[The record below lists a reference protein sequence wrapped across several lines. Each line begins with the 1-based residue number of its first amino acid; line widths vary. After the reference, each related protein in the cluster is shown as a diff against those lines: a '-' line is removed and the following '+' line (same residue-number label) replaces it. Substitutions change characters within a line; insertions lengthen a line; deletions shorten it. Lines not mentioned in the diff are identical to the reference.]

1 MELLVGKKLIW
12 LRHLKMSY
20 FRNCE
25 RINPFS
31 ARERRLTKKQN
42 ELFNR
47 HSEEMKF
54 DSFKKISRKKTPDYK
69 NILEIGFGSGEIIL
83 KNAKQFSN
91 NLYIG
96 VEYYKKGIAQLLNNI
111 ESENLENVRLYYG
124 NATLFI
130 KNIDSN
136 FFDEIWLIYPDP
148 WPKKKHWKRRFIQ
161 KSTII
166 ELSRILKFRGRFLFF
181 TDNSSYAVWGLK
193 HILANESFKCLTE
206 ESNDCKTIDSK
217 YSGSKY
223 QKKSVI
229 LGVRTYY
236 FIFEK
241 VFQ

>member
-1 MELLVGKKLIW
+1 MEL
-12 LRHLKMSY
+12 
-20 FRNCE
+20 
-25 RINPFS
+25 
-31 ARERRLTKKQN
+31 
-42 ELFNR
+42 
-47 HSEEMKF
+47 
-54 DSFKKISRKKTPDYK
+54 DSFKKISWKKVPDHK
-69 NILEIGFGSGEIIL
+69 NILEIGFGSGDIIL
-83 KNAKQFSN
+83 KNAKQFSD

-96 VEYYKKGIAQLLNNI
+96 VEYYKKGIVQLLNNV

-136 FFDEIWLIYPDP
+136 FFDEIWLMYPDP
-148 WPKKKHWKRRFIQ
+148 WPKKKHRKRRFIQ

-181 TDNSSYAVWGLK
+181 TDNSSYAAWGLR
-193 HILANESFKCLTE
+193 HILAGGAFKWLAKE
-206 ESNDCKTIDSK
+206 PNDWKITDSK

-223 QKKSVI
+223 QKKSEI

>member
-1 MELLVGKKLIW
+1 
-12 LRHLKMSY
+12 MSY
-20 FRNCE
+20 FRNFE

-31 ARERRLTKKQN
+31 ARERRLTKKQI

-54 DSFKKISRKKTPDYK
+54 DSFKKISWKKTPNHK

-83 KNAKQFSN
+83 KNAKQFSD

-136 FFDEIWLIYPDP
+136 FFDEIWLVYPDP

-181 TDNSSYAVWGLK
+181 TDNSSYAVWGSK
-193 HILANESFKCLTE
+193 HILANEAFKYLAKE
-206 ESNDCKTIDSK
+206 PNDLKITDSK

-223 QKKSVI
+223 QKKSEV

>member
-1 MELLVGKKLIW
+1 
-12 LRHLKMSY
+12 MSY
-20 FRNCE
+20 FRNFE

-31 ARERRLTKKQN
+31 ARERRLTKKQK
-42 ELFNR
+42 ELLNS
-47 HSEEMKF
+47 HSEEMQL
-54 DSFKKISRKKTPDYK
+54 DSFKKISWKKTPDQK

-83 KNAKQFSN
+83 KNAKQFSD

-96 VEYYKKGIAQLLNNI
+96 VEYYKKGIAQLLSNI

-136 FFDEIWLIYPDP
+136 FFDEIWLMYPDP

-181 TDNSSYAVWGLK
+181 TDNSSYAVWGSK
-193 HILANESFKCLTE
+193 HILANEAFKYLAKE
-206 ESNDCKTIDSK
+206 PNDLKITDSK

-223 QKKSVI
+223 QKKSEV

-241 VFQ
+241 VF

>member
-1 MELLVGKKLIW
+1 
-12 LRHLKMSY
+12 MSY
-20 FRNCE
+20 FRNFE

-31 ARERRLTKKQN
+31 ARERRLTKKQK
-42 ELFNR
+42 ELFNS
-47 HSEEMKF
+47 HSEEMEL
-54 DSFKKISRKKTPDYK
+54 DSFKKISWKKAPDHK

-83 KNAKQFSN
+83 KNAKQFSD

-96 VEYYKKGIAQLLNNI
+96 VEYYKKGIVQLLNNV
-111 ESENLENVRLYYG
+111 ESENLENVRLHYG

-136 FFDEIWLIYPDP
+136 FFDEIWLMYPDP
-148 WPKKKHWKRRFIQ
+148 WPKKKHRKRRFIQ

-181 TDNSSYAVWGLK
+181 TDNSSYAFWGLK
-193 HILANESFKCLTE
+193 HILANGAFKWLAKE
-206 ESNDCKTIDSK
+206 PNDWKITDSK

-223 QKKSVI
+223 QKKSEI

>member
-1 MELLVGKKLIW
+1 M
-12 LRHLKMSY
+12 
-20 FRNCE
+20 
-25 RINPFS
+25 
-31 ARERRLTKKQN
+31 TKKQK
-42 ELFNR
+42 ELFNS
-47 HSEEMKF
+47 HSEEMEL
-54 DSFKKISRKKTPDYK
+54 DSFKKISWKKAPDHK

-83 KNAKQFSN
+83 KNAKQFSD

-96 VEYYKKGIAQLLNNI
+96 VEYYKKGIVQLLNNV

-136 FFDEIWLIYPDP
+136 FFDEIWLMYPDP
-148 WPKKKHWKRRFIQ
+148 WPKKKHRKRRFIQ

-181 TDNSSYAVWGLK
+181 TDNSSYAFWGLK
-193 HILANESFKCLTE
+193 HILANGAFKWLAKE
-206 ESNDCKTIDSK
+206 PNDWKITDSK

-223 QKKSVI
+223 QKKSEI

>member
-1 MELLVGKKLIW
+1 
-12 LRHLKMSY
+12 MSY
-20 FRNCE
+20 FRNFE

-31 ARERRLTKKQN
+31 ARERSLTKKQK
-42 ELFNR
+42 ELFNS
-47 HSEEMKF
+47 HSEEMEL
-54 DSFKKISRKKTPDYK
+54 DSFKKISWKKAPDHK

-83 KNAKQFSN
+83 KNAKQFSD

-96 VEYYKKGIAQLLNNI
+96 VEYYKKGIVQLLNNV

-136 FFDEIWLIYPDP
+136 FFDEIWLMYPDP
-148 WPKKKHWKRRFIQ
+148 WPKKKHRKRRFIQ

-193 HILANESFKCLTE
+193 HILANGAFKWLAKE
-206 ESNDCKTIDSK
+206 PNDWKITDSK

-223 QKKSVI
+223 QKKSEI

>member
-1 MELLVGKKLIW
+1 
-12 LRHLKMSY
+12 MSY
-20 FRNCE
+20 FRNFE

-31 ARERRLTKKQN
+31 ARERRLTKKQK
-42 ELFNR
+42 ELFNS
-47 HSEEMKF
+47 HSEEMEL
-54 DSFKKISRKKTPDYK
+54 DSFKKISWKKVPDHK

-83 KNAKQFSN
+83 KNAKQFSD

-96 VEYYKKGIAQLLNNI
+96 VEYYKKGIVQLLNNV

-136 FFDEIWLIYPDP
+136 FFDEIWLMYPDP
-148 WPKKKHWKRRFIQ
+148 WPKKKHRKRRFIQ

-181 TDNSSYAVWGLK
+181 TDNSSYAFWGLK
-193 HILANESFKCLTE
+193 HILSNGAFKWLAKE
-206 ESNDCKTIDSK
+206 PNDWKITDSK

-223 QKKSVI
+223 QKKSEI

>member
-1 MELLVGKKLIW
+1 
-12 LRHLKMSY
+12 MSY
-20 FRNCE
+20 FRNFE

-31 ARERRLTKKQN
+31 ARERRLTKKQK
-42 ELFNR
+42 ELFNS
-47 HSEEMKF
+47 HSEEMEL
-54 DSFKKISRKKTPDYK
+54 DSFKKISWKKAPDHK

-83 KNAKQFSN
+83 KNAKQFSDN
-91 NLYIG
+91 FYIG
-96 VEYYKKGIAQLLNNI
+96 VEYYKKGIVQLLNNV

-136 FFDEIWLIYPDP
+136 FFDEIWLMYPDP
-148 WPKKKHWKRRFIQ
+148 WPKKKHRKRRFIQ

-193 HILANESFKCLTE
+193 HILANGAFKWLAKE
-206 ESNDCKTIDSK
+206 PNDWKITDSK

-223 QKKSVI
+223 QKKSEI

>member
-1 MELLVGKKLIW
+1 
-12 LRHLKMSY
+12 MSY
-20 FRNCE
+20 SRNFE

-31 ARERRLTKKQN
+31 VRERRLTKKQK

-47 HSEEMKF
+47 HFEEMKF
-54 DSFKKISRKKTPDYK
+54 DSFKEILWKKTPDHR

-83 KNAKQFSN
+83 KNAKQFSD

-96 VEYYKKGIAQLLNNI
+96 VEYYKKGITQLLNNI

-130 KNIDSN
+130 KNIDSS
-136 FFDEIWLIYPDP
+136 FFDEIWLMYPDP

-161 KSTII
+161 KSTIL

-181 TDNSSYAVWGLK
+181 TDNSSYAVWGLR
-193 HILANESFKCLTE
+193 HILANKAFKWLAAE
-206 ESNDCKTIDSK
+206 PNDWKVTNSK

-223 QKKSVI
+223 QKKSEI

-236 FIFEK
+236 LIFEK
-241 VFQ
+241 AFK

>member
-1 MELLVGKKLIW
+1 
-12 LRHLKMSY
+12 MSY
-20 FRNCE
+20 FRNFE

-31 ARERRLTKKQN
+31 ARERRLTKKQK
-42 ELFNR
+42 ELFNS
-47 HSEEMKF
+47 HSEEMEL
-54 DSFKKISRKKTPDYK
+54 DSFKKISWKKVPDHK

-83 KNAKQFSN
+83 KNAKQFSDN
-91 NLYIG
+91 FYIG
-96 VEYYKKGIAQLLNNI
+96 VEYYKKGIVQLLNNV

-136 FFDEIWLIYPDP
+136 FFDEIWLMYPDP
-148 WPKKKHWKRRFIQ
+148 WPKKKHRKRRFIQ

-193 HILANESFKCLTE
+193 HILANGAFKWLAKE
-206 ESNDCKTIDSK
+206 PNDWKITDSK

-223 QKKSVI
+223 QKKSEI

>member
-1 MELLVGKKLIW
+1 
-12 LRHLKMSY
+12 MSY
-20 FRNCE
+20 FRNFE

-31 ARERRLTKKQN
+31 ARERRLTKKQK
-42 ELFNR
+42 ELFNS
-47 HSEEMKF
+47 HSEEMEL
-54 DSFKKISRKKTPDYK
+54 DSFKKISWKKAPDHK

-83 KNAKQFSN
+83 KNAKQFSD

-96 VEYYKKGIAQLLNNI
+96 VEYYKKGIVQLLNNV

-136 FFDEIWLIYPDP
+136 FFDEIWLMYPDP
-148 WPKKKHWKRRFIQ
+148 WPKKKHRKRRFIQ
-161 KSTII
+161 KSSII

-193 HILANESFKCLTE
+193 HILANGAFKWLAKE
-206 ESNDCKTIDSK
+206 PNDWKITDSK

-223 QKKSVI
+223 QKKSEI

>member
-1 MELLVGKKLIW
+1 
-12 LRHLKMSY
+12 MSY
-20 FRNCE
+20 FRNFE

-31 ARERRLTKKQN
+31 ARERRLTKKQK
-42 ELFNR
+42 ELFNS
-47 HSEEMKF
+47 HSEEMEL
-54 DSFKKISRKKTPDYK
+54 DSFKKISWKKAPDHK

-83 KNAKQFSN
+83 KNAKQFSD

-96 VEYYKKGIAQLLNNI
+96 VEYYKKGIVQLLNNV

-124 NATLFI
+124 NANLFI

-136 FFDEIWLIYPDP
+136 FFDEIWLMYPDP
-148 WPKKKHWKRRFIQ
+148 WPKKKHRKRRFIQ

-193 HILANESFKCLTE
+193 HILANGAFKWLAKE
-206 ESNDCKTIDSK
+206 PNDWKITDSK

-223 QKKSVI
+223 QKKSEI

>member
-1 MELLVGKKLIW
+1 
-12 LRHLKMSY
+12 MSY
-20 FRNCE
+20 FRNFE

-31 ARERRLTKKQN
+31 ARERRLTKKQK
-42 ELFNR
+42 ELFNS
-47 HSEEMKF
+47 HSEEMEL
-54 DSFKKISRKKTPDYK
+54 DSFKKISWKKAPDHK

-83 KNAKQFSN
+83 KNAKQFSD

-124 NATLFI
+124 NAKLFI

-136 FFDEIWLIYPDP
+136 FFDEIWLMYPDP
-148 WPKKKHWKRRFIQ
+148 WPKKKHRKRRFIQ

-193 HILANESFKCLTE
+193 HILANGAFKWLAKE
-206 ESNDCKTIDSK
+206 PNDWKITDSK

-223 QKKSVI
+223 QKKSEI

-241 VFQ
+241 VF